1 MKKTIVSIPE
11 HLKPRSANT
20 GRLFSSQFL
29 EILTRTHIS
38 IPVTLHLF
46 IVACISY
53 YALALYTLL
62 NFALLFLLGTLTW
75 TFAEY
80 CVHRFVYHTK
90 TKKKWWLTIQ
100 HLGHGIHHQYPLD
113 PTRLAMPP
121 LPALLLAAGF
131 FGLFWLLM
139 RQYSV
144 AFFPGF
150 LFGYVLYI
158 SLHYAEHRIK
168 SPMYGPFKR
177 LWKYHALHHYKYP
190 ETKAFGV
197 STTLWD
203 WVFGTLPSTNEEDSQ
218 QRMKQVI

>member
-46 IVACISY
+46 IVACVSY

-62 NFALLFLLGTLTW
+62 NFAVLFLLGTLTW

-121 LPALLLAAGF
+121 LPALVLAAGF
-131 FGLFWLLM
+131 FGFFWLLM
-139 RQYSV
+139 RQYSI

-203 WVFGTLPSTNEEDSQ
+203 WVFGTLPATKEEDS
-218 QRMKQVI
+218 KQHI